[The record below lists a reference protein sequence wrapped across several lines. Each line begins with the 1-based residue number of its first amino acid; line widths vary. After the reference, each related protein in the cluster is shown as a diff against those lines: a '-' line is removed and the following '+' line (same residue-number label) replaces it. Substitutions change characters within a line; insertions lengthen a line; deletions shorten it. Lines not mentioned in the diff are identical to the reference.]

1 MTETKDILLVT
12 LNSTYQHVAFGLRYL
27 FANMKDLQPRTQIIE
42 YTIAQDVRVIAENI
56 LRQDPKI
63 VGLGVYIW
71 NARPCLDLVILL
83 KKLKPELVIVLGGP
97 EVSFETEKQ
106 EIYQWADHTIK
117 GEADVLFYEFCQNV
131 LQGNRPDQK
140 LIKGPLPDLAAI
152 ESPYYLYS
160 DSDIKN
166 RVLYVEASRGCPY
179 KCEYCLSS
187 LDTSVRNFPLEKFLA
202 DMEDLIQRGARQ
214 FKFVD
219 RTFNLSPKTSQGIL
233 NFFLER
239 IHHGLFM
246 HFELVPDR
254 LPGELK
260 DLIQKFPAGALQFEI
275 GIQTWNTEVAKN
287 VSRRQDYG
295 KIKDNF
301 TFLKSE
307 SGVHTHADLIVGLP
321 GESIESFGLGFDELL
336 ACGPDEVQVGL
347 LKRLKGTPIIRHDQ
361 TFKMIYQ
368 EHPPFQILQTKDMN
382 YSSIQKMVRFSKFWD
397 LYANSGNFPS
407 LMTYFKQQA
416 AQKELSFFWFFMEFV
431 NFLSIR
437 HPEGHGIALLKL
449 LESAWVYL
457 TQNLQL
463 DPSEAKI
470 ILAKDYSGTI
480 KRDLP
485 NYLKD
490 FSEVKK
496 KNPAMSSVENSIITS
511 PKRQMRHLQSKDFG
525 PS

>member
-1 MTETKDILLVT
+1 M
-12 LNSTYQHVAFGLRYL
+12 
-27 FANMKDLQPRTQIIE
+27 
-42 YTIAQDVRVIAENI
+42 
-56 LRQDPKI
+56 
-63 VGLGVYIW
+63 
-71 NARPCLDLVILL
+71 
-83 KKLKPELVIVLGGP
+83 
-97 EVSFETEKQ
+97 
-106 EIYQWADHTIK
+106 
-117 GEADVLFYEFCQNV
+117 YE
-131 LQGNRPDQK
+131 
-140 LIKGPLPDLAAI
+140 
-152 ESPYYLYS
+152 
-160 DSDIKN
+160 
-166 RVLYVEASRGCPY
+166 
-179 KCEYCLSS
+179 
-187 LDTSVRNFPLEKFLA
+187 
-202 DMEDLIQRGARQ
+202 
-214 FKFVD
+214 
-219 RTFNLSPKTSQGIL
+219 
-233 NFFLER
+233 
-239 IHHGLFM
+239 H
-246 HFELVPDR
+246 
-254 LPGELK
+254 
-260 DLIQKFPAGALQFEI
+260 
-275 GIQTWNTEVAKN
+275 QTWNPEVAKN

-301 TFLKSE
+301 TFLKTE

-321 GESIESFGLGFDELL
+321 GESIESFSVGFDELL

-407 LMTYFKQQA
+407 LIIYFKQQA

-431 NFLSIR
+431 DFLSIR

-496 KNPAMSSVENSIITS
+496 KNPAMSSVENSLITS
-511 PKRQMRHLQSKDFG
+511 PKRQMRHLQSKDLE
-525 PS
+525 SS